1 MYRLGIIEES
11 LENQAVLELLAKYFV
26 SQRIEHVPEDE
37 CPIWHTNEYC
47 VPEEL
52 LKDIL
57 DVLKDSIKKT
67 WYIHA
72 FNDRNLFVV
81 LRGKWFEIPQ
91 VRDQLWN
98 EMIEYG
104 VNVAGVERCYLETIP
119 LHV

>member
-11 LENQAVLELLAKYFV
+11 LENKGVLEVLGKYFV
-26 SQRIEHVPEDE
+26 SQRIENVPEDE

-47 VPEEL
+47 VPRETLE
-52 LKDIL
+52 DIL
-57 DVLKDSIKKT
+57 DALKDSIKKT

-72 FNDRNLFVV
+72 FDDKKLFVV
-81 LRGKWFEIPQ
+81 LWGKWFEISQ
-91 VRDQLWN
+91 KRDRSWD

-104 VNVAGVERCYLETIP
+104 VKKAGVEIRYLETIS